1 MIGGKSGGAHGNP
14 RVSSW
19 YQRDDGVY
27 VDVVAGYTLYGGA
40 EATNV
45 SRMAAGPEGFL
56 ITGNRVSGA
65 AVWTSPDALEFELH
79 DDIPEMINGADR
91 VTLAIGQVHDG
102 QRWTVVGSASL
113 TDRLARVPMAWTS
126 PDGLTWTDERVPRTD
141 EFNDLEQVTPLGDGL
156 IAVGLR
162 GQAYGVWTRDAEG
175 EWELG
180 EEFGEVRTSGGSPA
194 VSSLVSLADAGDDER
209 RLLASVATGETYQ
222 LWSSTSPGTWDQ
234 MSVPVSPEVGSE
246 RSLTVAARGDDVL
259 LLADDAAQGRVWVA
273 TWP

>member
-1 MIGGKSGGAHGNP
+1 MVETKP
-14 RVSSW
+14 DR
-19 YQRDDGVY
+19 
-27 VDVVAGYTLYGGA
+27 
-40 EATNV
+40 
-45 SRMAAGPEGFL
+45 
-56 ITGNRVSGA
+56 
-65 AVWTSPDALEFELH
+65 SPVTR
-79 DDIPEMINGADR
+79 ADR
-91 VTLAIGQVHDG
+91 ETEEVLRSAI
-102 QRWTVVGSASL
+102 
-113 TDRLARVPMAWTS
+113 ARSGRRESV
-126 PDGLTWTDERVPRTD
+126 
-141 EFNDLEQVTPLGDGL
+141 
-156 IAVGLR
+156 
-162 GQAYGVWTRDAEG
+162 
-175 EWELG
+175 LG